1 MKALLTAIKSA
12 LQASSD
18 LNYITD
24 TNIFITADEDLLPIT
39 LVEFPAIGIK
49 DGAIDFAVEEGADW
63 ESNYT
68 VDLIIYQLLKSGD
81 VSIVGQTSPKVYGV
95 LEIADGIHATLF
107 NNKLGISGMEVALPS
122 GEGPSEWMEG
132 NDISIIKKRVTYQY
146 RKLEVNP

>member
-1 MKALLTAIKSA
+1 MKELLTAVKA
-12 LQASSD
+12 AMQASSD

-24 TNIFITADEDLLPIT
+24 ADIFITADENLLPIT
-39 LVEFPAIGIK
+39 LGFPAIGIK
-49 DGAIDFAVEEGADW
+49 NGAIDFAIEEGADW

-68 VDLIIYQLLKSGD
+68 IDLIIYQLLKSGD
-81 VSIVGQTSPKVYGV
+81 ISIMGQADPKVYGV

-107 NNKLGISGMEVALPS
+107 DNKLGISGMEVALPS

-132 NDISIIKKRVTYQY
+132 NDISIIKKRMTYQY